1 MNELEN
7 PPADEIKRPNI
18 AYVDEV
24 DDERDNF
31 FTDAYDSKFFEEIH
45 LVKPLQNIEE
55 MLAYI
60 LSLNID
66 ALITDFNLTEAA
78 PLEYSGEQLLE
89 RFLEV
94 RADFPCFIRTSYEQ
108 DALSSSADVNRVYS
122 KDVSADAH
130 SGRSLFERIV
140 LQIKK
145 HRELVN
151 SWQLELEKLIDI
163 PADKREAKDVDRL
176 IELDH
181 KLEATLGAD
190 AQIPKAVKADAFTK
204 RHELLDQT
212 EKLIAEIKRELG
224 E

>member
-1 MNELEN
+1 MSEKKTTAVDD
-7 PPADEIKRPNI
+7 PRPNI
-18 AYVDEV
+18 AYIDEK

-31 FTDAYDSKFFEEIH
+31 FTDAFDSELFAEIYR
-45 LVKPLQNIEE
+45 VEPLQNIDE

-60 LSLNID
+60 LSLDID

-78 PLEYSGEQLLE
+78 PLEYSGEQLVE
-89 RFLEV
+89 RFLAV
-94 RADFPCFIRTSYEQ
+94 RAEFPCFIRTSYEE

-122 KDVSADAH
+122 KDISADAH
-130 SGRSLFERIV
+130 SGRSLFERIA

-145 HRELVN
+145 HQELVEG
-151 SWQLELEKLIDI
+151 WQVELEKLVAI
-163 PADKREAKDVDRL
+163 PAQERRAQDVERL

-190 AQIPKAVKADAFTK
+190 AQVPKGVKVDVLAK
-204 RHELLDQT
+204 RHELLDET
-212 EKLIAEIKRELG
+212 EKLIADIRRELG

>member
-1 MNELEN
+1 MSEKKTTAVDD
-7 PPADEIKRPNI
+7 PRPNI
-18 AYVDEV
+18 AYIDEK

-31 FTDAYDSKFFEEIH
+31 FTDAFDSELFAEIYR
-45 LVKPLQNIEE
+45 VEPLQNIDE

-60 LSLNID
+60 LSLDMD

-78 PLEYSGEQLLE
+78 PLEYSGEQLVE
-89 RFLEV
+89 RFLAV
-94 RADFPCFIRTSYEQ
+94 RAEFPCFIRTSYEE

-122 KDVSADAH
+122 KDISADAH
-130 SGRSLFERIV
+130 SGRSLFERIA

-145 HRELVN
+145 HQELVEG
-151 SWQLELEKLIDI
+151 WQVELEKLVAI
-163 PADKREAKDVDRL
+163 PAEERRARDVERL

-190 AQIPKAVKADAFTK
+190 AQVPKGVKVDVLAK
-204 RHELLDQT
+204 RHELLDET
-212 EKLIAEIKRELG
+212 EKLIADIRRELG

>member
-1 MNELEN
+1 MSE
-7 PPADEIKRPNI
+7 PKRAAVDDPRPNI
-18 AYVDEV
+18 AYIDEK

-31 FTDAYDSKFFEEIH
+31 FTDAFDSELFGEIYR
-45 LVKPLQNIEE
+45 VEPLQNIDE

-60 LSLNID
+60 LSLDID

-78 PLEYSGEQLLE
+78 PLEYSGEQLVE
-89 RFLEV
+89 QFLAV
-94 RADFPCFIRTSYEQ
+94 RADFPCFIRTSYEE

-122 KDVSADAH
+122 KDINADAH
-130 SGRSLFERIV
+130 SGRSLFERIA

-145 HRELVN
+145 YQELVEG
-151 SWQLELEKLIDI
+151 WQIELEKLVSI
-163 PADKREAKDVDRL
+163 PAEERRAQDVDRL

-190 AQIPKAVKADAFTK
+190 AQVPKGVKADALAK
-204 RHELLDQT
+204 RHELLDET
-212 EKLIAEIKRELG
+212 EKLISDIRRELG

>member
-1 MNELEN
+1 MSDSKASAVDD
-7 PPADEIKRPNI
+7 PRPNI
-18 AYVDEV
+18 AYIDEK

-31 FTDAYDSKFFEEIH
+31 FTDAFDSELFGEIYR
-45 LVKPLQNIEE
+45 VEPLQNIDE
-55 MLAYI
+55 MLELI
-60 LSLNID
+60 LSLDID

-78 PLEYSGEQLLE
+78 PLEYSGEQLVE
-89 RFLEV
+89 RFLAV
-94 RADFPCFIRTSYEQ
+94 RADFPCFIRTSYEE

-130 SGRSLFERIV
+130 SGRSLFERIA

-145 HRELVN
+145 HQELLE
-151 SWQLELEKLIDI
+151 SWQEELERLVAIQPDERQ
-163 PADKREAKDVDRL
+163 AHDVDRL

-190 AQIPKAVKADAFTK
+190 AQVPKAVKADAFSK
-204 RHELLDQT
+204 RHELLDET
-212 EKLIAEIKRELG
+212 EKLIADIKRELG

>member
-1 MNELEN
+1 MSEKKTTAVDD
-7 PPADEIKRPNI
+7 PRPNI
-18 AYVDEV
+18 AYIDEK

-31 FTDAYDSKFFEEIH
+31 FTDAFDSELFAEIYR
-45 LVKPLQNIEE
+45 VEPLQNIDE

-60 LSLNID
+60 LSLDID

-78 PLEYSGEQLLE
+78 PLEYSGEQLVE
-89 RFLEV
+89 RFLAV
-94 RADFPCFIRTSYEQ
+94 RAEFPCFIRTSYEE

-122 KDVSADAH
+122 KDISADAH
-130 SGRSLFERIV
+130 SGRSLFERIA

-145 HRELVN
+145 HQELVEG
-151 SWQLELEKLIDI
+151 WQVELEKLVAI
-163 PADKREAKDVDRL
+163 PAEERRARDVERL

-190 AQIPKAVKADAFTK
+190 AQVPKGVKVDVLAK
-204 RHELLDQT
+204 RHELLDET
-212 EKLIAEIKRELG
+212 EKLIADIRRELG